1 MGKNKQHS
9 DSLIIAAILF
19 FFGGFQN
26 AYTYINC
33 GKVFANLQTGNLVL
47 MAINLADRNFP
58 LVIRYLVPLT
68 SFWLGCFI
76 GSIVDIKCKQNFKI
90 HWRTIVLSIEVICV
104 VIAGALP
111 ESYDLAS
118 AAIVT
123 FNSALSLQGFKTVD
137 NRSLP
142 TTMMIGN
149 MRKAIEYITR
159 YLLLHK
165 KEDMQEF
172 RIVFWLLVVFLLGAI
187 VGAKLS
193 VYFASR
199 TILFLIPLYI
209 IAIFYLQTDNSGK
222 L

>member
-1 MGKNKQHS
+1 MDKIKQHS
-9 DSLIIAAILF
+9 DSFIIAAILF

-47 MAINLADRNFP
+47 LAINLTDGNFP
-58 LVIRYLVPLT
+58 LVIRYLVPLS
-68 SFWLGCFI
+68 SFWLGCFV
-76 GSIVDIKCKQNFKI
+76 GSLVDVKCKQNFKI
-90 HWRTIVLSIEVICV
+90 HWRTIVLFIELVCVI
-104 VIAGALP
+104 IAGLLP
-111 ESYDLAS
+111 DSFDLAS
-118 AAIVT
+118 AAVIT

-137 NRSLP
+137 KRSLP

-159 YLLLHK
+159 YALLHK
-165 KEDMQEF
+165 KEDMKEF
-172 RIVFWLLVVFLLGAI
+172 RIVFWLLIVFLLGAM

-193 VYFASR
+193 KYFYSR

-209 IAIFYLQTDNSGK
+209 VAIIYLQIDKSSI
-222 L
+222 

>member
-1 MGKNKQHS
+1 MDKNKQHS

-26 AYTYINC
+26 AYTYVNC

-58 LVIRYLVPLT
+58 LVVRYLVPLT

-90 HWRTIVLSIEVICV
+90 HWRTIVLGIELVCVIV
-104 VIAGALP
+104 AGLLP

-118 AAIVT
+118 AAVIT

-149 MRKAIEYITR
+149 MRRCIEHITR
-159 YLLLHK
+159 YALLHK
-165 KEDMQEF
+165 KEDMKEF
-172 RIVFWLLVVFLLGAI
+172 RLVISLLLIFLLGAI
-187 VGAKLS
+187 VSAKLS
-193 VYFASR
+193 VHFGSK

-209 IAIFYLQTDNSGK
+209 IAIYYLQTDTSNK

>member
-1 MGKNKQHS
+1 MDKNKQHS

-47 MAINLADRNFP
+47 MSINLADGNFP

-68 SFWLGCFI
+68 SFWLGCFV
-76 GSIVDIKCKQNFKI
+76 GSIVDVKCKQNFKI
-90 HWRTIVLSIEVICV
+90 HWRTIVLFIELVCVI
-104 VIAGALP
+104 IAGLLP
-111 ESYDLAS
+111 ESYDLTS
-118 AAIVT
+118 AAVIT

-137 NRSLP
+137 NRTLP

-159 YLLLHK
+159 YALLHK
-165 KEDMQEF
+165 KEDMKEF
-172 RIVFWLLVVFLLGAI
+172 RIVFWLLIVFLLGAI
-187 VGAKLS
+187 VSAKLS
-193 VYFASR
+193 NFFYSR

-209 IAIFYLQTDNSGK
+209 AAIVYLQIDTSAR
-222 L
+222 

>member
-1 MGKNKQHS
+1 MDKNKQHS

-47 MAINLADRNFP
+47 MSINLADGNFP

-68 SFWLGCFI
+68 SFWLGCFV
-76 GSIVDIKCKQNFKI
+76 GSIVDVKCKQNFKI
-90 HWRTIVLSIEVICV
+90 HWRTIVLFIELVCVI
-104 VIAGALP
+104 IAGLLP
-111 ESYDLAS
+111 ESYDLTS
-118 AAIVT
+118 AAVIT

-137 NRSLP
+137 NRTLP

-159 YLLLHK
+159 YALLHK
-165 KEDMQEF
+165 KEDMKEF
-172 RIVFWLLVVFLLGAI
+172 RIVFWLLIVFLLGAI
-187 VGAKLS
+187 VSAKLS
-193 VYFASR
+193 NYFYSR

-209 IAIFYLQTDNSGK
+209 AAIVYLQIDTSAR
-222 L
+222 

>member
-1 MGKNKQHS
+1 MDKNNRHS
-9 DSLIIAAILF
+9 DSFIIAAILF

-47 MAINLADRNFP
+47 MAINLADRNY
-58 LVIRYLVPLT
+58 LLTIRYLVPLA

-76 GSIVDIKCKQNFKI
+76 GSVVDVKCKHNFKI
-90 HWRTIVLSIEVICV
+90 HWRTIVLSIELICV
-104 VIAGALP
+104 VIAGLLP
-111 ESYDLAS
+111 DSYDLAS
-118 AAIVT
+118 AAVIT

-142 TTMMIGN
+142 STMMIGN
-149 MRKAIEYITR
+149 MRKCIEHITR
-159 YLLLHK
+159 YALLHK
-165 KEDMQEF
+165 KEDKREF
-172 RIVFWLLVVFLLGAI
+172 TVIISLLFVFLIGAV

-193 VYFASR
+193 IYFNSK

-209 IAIFYLQTDNSGK
+209 IAIIYLQIDRCAK
-222 L
+222 

>member
-1 MGKNKQHS
+1 MDKNKQHS
-9 DSLIIAAILF
+9 DSFIIAAILF

-47 MAINLADRNFP
+47 MAINLADRNY
-58 LVIRYLVPLT
+58 LLTVRYLVPLA

-76 GSIVDIKCKQNFKI
+76 GSIVDVKCKNNFKI
-90 HWRTIVLSIEVICV
+90 HWRTIVLSIELICV
-104 VIAGALP
+104 IIAGLLP
-111 ESYDLAS
+111 DSYDLAS
-118 AAIVT
+118 AAVIT

-149 MRKAIEYITR
+149 MRKCIEHITR
-159 YLLLHK
+159 YALLHK
-165 KEDMQEF
+165 KEDRREF
-172 RIVFWLLVVFLLGAI
+172 TVIISLLFVYLIGAV

-193 VYFASR
+193 IYFNSK

-209 IAIFYLQTDNSGK
+209 VAIIYLQIDKSSI
-222 L
+222 

>member
-1 MGKNKQHS
+1 MDKNKQHS

-47 MAINLADRNFP
+47 MSINLADGNFP

-68 SFWLGCFI
+68 SFWLGCFV
-76 GSIVDIKCKQNFKI
+76 GSIVDVKCKQNFKI
-90 HWRTIVLSIEVICV
+90 HWRTIVLFIELVCVI
-104 VIAGALP
+104 IAGLLP

-118 AAIVT
+118 AAVIT

-137 NRSLP
+137 NRTLP

-159 YLLLHK
+159 YALLHK
-165 KEDMQEF
+165 KEDMKEF
-172 RIVFWLLVVFLLGAI
+172 RIVFWLLIVFLLGAI
-187 VGAKLS
+187 VSAKLS
-193 VYFASR
+193 NYFYSR

-209 IAIFYLQTDNSGK
+209 VAIVYLQIDTSAR
-222 L
+222 

>member
-1 MGKNKQHS
+1 MDKNKQHS

-47 MAINLADRNFP
+47 MSINLADGNFP

-68 SFWLGCFI
+68 SFWLGCFV
-76 GSIVDIKCKQNFKI
+76 GSIVDVKCKQNFKI
-90 HWRTIVLSIEVICV
+90 HWRTIVLLIELVCVI
-104 VIAGALP
+104 IAGLLP

-118 AAIVT
+118 AAVIT

-137 NRSLP
+137 NRTLP

-159 YLLLHK
+159 YALLHK
-165 KEDMQEF
+165 KEDMKEF
-172 RIVFWLLVVFLLGAI
+172 RIVFWLLIVFLLGAI
-187 VGAKLS
+187 VSAKLS
-193 VYFASR
+193 NYFYSR

-209 IAIFYLQTDNSGK
+209 VAIVYLQIDTSAR
-222 L
+222 